1 MGKIIEKFGQY
12 VSKKTKE
19 NPKKVT
25 KLLGKAYS
33 LNGFYMKHFPD
44 KTLLPHQRYSAVACN
59 DYMIAPLKNP
69 DNSVLVNI
77 FMPCELFH
85 AIGMNFMFA
94 EGLAGYLN
102 GTHAESVFIDEAE
115 DIGVP
120 KTFCSY
126 HKAMIG
132 AAFTGVLPKL
142 KLIVN
147 TTLMCDANNLSFRAI
162 AKFWNV
168 PHFTIDVPVGITDA
182 NIKYV
187 ADQLRDFG
195 RELEKLTGR
204 RIEENKLREVM
215 EREKRSI
222 ENLKKFY
229 SILPEKSMINALTPE
244 MYKIF
249 LSHVLMGTEEAEKY
263 FEMLVEDVEN
273 APERGDEIRIM
284 WGQVMPN
291 WQKPVRE
298 IFNSSEK
305 YKILASSFNFDAL
318 IDVDVDKP
326 YETMAKRLLLNTGN
340 LRGKDRI
347 NAVLEMSKRLK
358 ADGVIYFNHWGCK
371 QSLGISALAKSIF
384 EENGIPALILD
395 GDGCDRRNVS
405 DGQSM
410 TRIQAF
416 IEILEASK

>member
-1 MGKIIEKFGQY
+1 
-12 VSKKTKE
+12 
-19 NPKKVT
+19 
-25 KLLGKAYS
+25 
-33 LNGFYMKHFPD
+33 
-44 KTLLPHQRYSAVACN
+44 
-59 DYMIAPLKNP
+59 
-69 DNSVLVNI
+69 
-77 FMPCELFH
+77 
-85 AIGMNFMFA
+85 
-94 EGLAGYLN
+94 
-102 GTHAESVFIDEAE
+102 
-115 DIGVP
+115 
-120 KTFCSY
+120 
-126 HKAMIG
+126 
-132 AAFTGVLPKL
+132 
-142 KLIVN
+142 
-147 TTLMCDANNLSFRAI
+147 
-162 AKFWNV
+162 
-168 PHFTIDVPVGITDA
+168 
-182 NIKYV
+182 
-187 ADQLRDFG
+187 
-195 RELEKLTGR
+195 
-204 RIEENKLREVM
+204 
-215 EREKRSI
+215 
-222 ENLKKFY
+222 
-229 SILPEKSMINALTPE
+229 
-244 MYKIF
+244 
-249 LSHVLMGTEEAEKY
+249 MGTEEAEKY